1 MSKTITMRIDDD
13 IYQMFKKAA
22 HGARRT
28 ISNFLEFAAISYLS
42 QDTYISDSEM
52 KEIIKDKDLLRDLK
66 HGEKEIREGRYKV
79 VG

>member
-1 MSKTITMRIDDD
+1 MRIDDD

-28 ISNFLEFAAISYLS
+28 ISNFLEFATLSYLS
-42 QDTYISDSEM
+42 QETYVSDSEM
-52 KEIIKDKDLLRDLK
+52 KEILKDKDLLRDLK
-66 HGEKEIREGRYKV
+66 HGDREIKEGRYKI

>member
-28 ISNFLEFAAISYLS
+28 ISNFLEFATLSYLS
-42 QDTYISDSEM
+42 QETYVSDSEM
-52 KEIIKDKDLLRDLK
+52 KEILKDKDLLRDLK
-66 HGEKEIREGRYKV
+66 HGDREIKEGRYKI

>member
-13 IYQMFKKAA
+13 IYQIFKKAA

-66 HGEKEIREGRYKV
+66 HGEKEIKEGRYKV

>member
-1 MSKTITMRIDDD
+1 MPKTITLRIDDD

-42 QDTYISDSEM
+42 QETYASDAEM
-52 KEIIKDKDLLRDLK
+52 KEILKDKDLQKDLK
-66 HGEKEIREGRYKV
+66 QSEREVREGRYTI